1 MTAEEWYSGGKRLA
15 TAGVNVFYRHEGR
28 GEALICIHGFPTSS
42 WDFAPLWE
50 RLTDRF
56 DVLAHDLVGLG
67 RSDKPNQDVSI
78 ALQADVIEALAMDQG
93 IYKAHLLAHDL
104 GDTVAQELLAREME
118 NKSHVQWLSCVFLN
132 GGIFPEAHRPRLI
145 QKLLIS
151 PVGLLVAK
159 LATERTFRRNMR
171 SIFSQQYPPEEVFIR
186 DSWRLL
192 TENSGLQMMPRLI
205 RYMNERWQHR
215 DRWVSPLENSR
226 IPIRLINGALDPV
239 SGIHAANYYK
249 EVVPNP
255 DVVVLD
261 DVGHYPHVEKPEDVW
276 DAFMEFHGRLPS
288 HRVYN

>member
-1 MTAEEWYSGGKRLA
+1 MTAEEWYSGGKKLA
-15 TAGVNVFYRHEGR
+15 TAGVNIFYRHEGR

-42 WDFAPLWE
+42 WDFAPLWKK
-50 RLTDRF
+50 LTNRF
-56 DVLAHDLVGLG
+56 DVLALDLIGLG
-67 RSDKPNQDVSI
+67 RSDKPKQNVSI
-78 ALQADVIEALAMDQG
+78 AMQADVIEALAMDQG

-171 SIFSQQYPPEEVFIR
+171 SIFSQQYPPEEEFIR

-192 TENSGLQMMPRLI
+192 TENDGLQMMPRLI

-239 SGIHAANYYK
+239 SGVHAANYYK

-261 DVGHYPHVEKPEDVW
+261 DVGHYPHVEKPENVW
-276 DAFMEFHGRLPS
+276 DAFMEFHGRLPA